1 MSTYLLEIGTEELP
15 ADLAESV
22 ISQLELSV
30 NNDLNSAQIKFSEIS
45 VTTTPRRI
53 ALTIEGIAPF
63 SEDNIAE
70 RKGPPVSQAF
80 HDGKPTKAAIGFAK
94 RYELSPEKLEIRET
108 SKGSFVFA
116 KSIEKGK
123 PVNTLLSD
131 YLPRW
136 ISRIQGRRFM
146 RWGKGDFRFSRPI
159 RWIVSLLD
167 SEVLPFKISGC
178 DPEIHIGNISRPHR
192 LYGAKLEI
200 NDAKTYFD
208 QLQDVGV
215 TVDRDRR
222 LSCIN
227 DLVLNHEIDKKVKP
241 DLTDPLL
248 NELTDLIESPLL
260 VTGCFDE
267 PFLELPPEVLSTVMK
282 VHQRYIPLYK
292 VNVEFDPLS
301 LDSKNTLLPTFL
313 CISNGLPTAKEKII
327 KGNEKVLKAR
337 FADASFFIKSDLLI
351 SSSSRINK
359 LKDVTFAEGLGSLYE
374 RVNRIEWLVKLLT
387 LKLEFDQEDIQ
398 KSVKV
403 AHFSKHDLVSN
414 MVDEFPELQGIIG
427 SKYLLHEGESR
438 DVCLGVLEH
447 YKPKGTSDSLPS
459 NNLGNAVSLAERF
472 ELLISIYAK
481 GERPSGSSDPYAL
494 RRAANG
500 ILLILWNKDWQL
512 NINKILD
519 DSLIYW
525 QQLFPSLSLDISNL
539 LSELKEFF
547 RQRIISLLEEKDV
560 EFDIIQAVAG
570 DTTSTSKLLDD
581 PTDVYFRTSL
591 LMEMRKNNTLNLLQ
605 AVVTRA
611 SKLAAKSSISK
622 DVIDP
627 LDFVDRSLFEK
638 DCEREMFDV
647 LEKLKPLAVNCD
659 REKYKLLADG
669 LVSSTETL
677 SNFFDGEGSVMVMTE
692 DVNLRNN
699 RLNLLTILR
708 NQSLKLADFSK
719 LG

>member
-22 ISQLELSV
+22 ISQLELNV
-30 NNDLNSAQIKFSEIS
+30 NNDLNSSQIKFSEIR

-123 PVNTLLSD
+123 PVTTVLSD

-136 ISRIQGRRFM
+136 ISKIQGRRFM

-178 DPEIHIGNISRPHR
+178 DPEIQIGNISRPHR

-267 PFLELPPEVLSTVMK
+267 TFLELPPEVLSTVMK

-313 CISNGLPTAKEKII
+313 CISNGLPSAKEKII

-525 QQLFPSLSLDISNL
+525 QQLFPSLSLDNSNL

-547 RQRIISLLEEKDV
+547 RQRIISLLEENDV

-659 REKYKLLADG
+659 RDKYKLLADG